1 MDQNDHILINTLS
14 GLVHDW
20 EFAPALIEAIESGAV
35 SPADKERLVSVL
47 MDASITS
54 NVARKEVEM
63 AIALEI
69 ASSTKRVEKE
79 EMDTIESEMF
89 KRLEIL

>member
-1 MDQNDHILINTLS
+1 MDQNDHVLIKILS
-14 GLVHDW
+14 GLVQDW

-35 SPADKERLVSVL
+35 SPADKERLASVL
-47 MDASITS
+47 MDASMAS

-69 ASSTKRVEKE
+69 ASSAKRVEKE

>member
-1 MDQNDHILINTLS
+1 MDQNDHILIKTLS

-35 SPADKERLVSVL
+35 SPADKERLASVL
-47 MDASITS
+47 MDASIAS

-69 ASSTKRVEKE
+69 ASSAKRVEKE
-79 EMDTIESEMF
+79 EMDTIESEMS
-89 KRLEIL
+89 KRLEML